1 MAKHIVKCPIC
12 GKSFDA
18 NEEEFVK
25 TSNTRY
31 AHKYCVEH
39 QEEMKSQEQ
48 KDFDQLENY
57 TKQLFQVETLTP
69 RFYQLVRQYVK
80 EFQFTYKGMFQALV
94 YFYDIKQNPV
104 ERAKGS
110 IGIIPY
116 CYKEASDYFMLL
128 WQARQRNENKV
139 IKNYSPEVEE
149 VTIPRPQMKVT
160 KRKLFTF
167 LDEDENE

>member
-1 MAKHIVKCPIC
+1 
-12 GKSFDA
+12 
-18 NEEEFVK
+18 
-25 TSNTRY
+25 
-31 AHKYCVEH
+31 
-39 QEEMKSQEQ
+39 
-48 KDFDQLENY
+48 
-57 TKQLFQVETLTP
+57 
-69 RFYQLVRQYVK
+69 VRQYVK

-104 ERAKGS
+104 DRAKGS

-128 WQARQRNENKV
+128 WQARQRNETKV
-139 IKNYSPEVEE
+139 IENYSPEVEE
-149 VTIPRPQMKVT
+149 VTIPRPQAKVT